1 VHRIPFRKPP
11 KHLDSEKRTHLT
23 QCLPDFIS
31 KQLKK
36 ARDKSGYYKDLPVD
50 ARPGFHEIRSLGS
63 KLYKDVGIDPQTLL
77 GHTSAKMTKHYLDG
91 HGVQWTEVSAGLA
104 FSKVS

>member
-1 VHRIPFRKPP
+1 
-11 KHLDSEKRTHLT
+11 
-23 QCLPDFIS
+23 LPDFIS

-63 KLYKDVGIDPQTLL
+63 KLYKDVGIDPQALL

-91 HGVQWTEVSAGLA
+91 HGVQWTEVKAELTLILA
-104 FSKVS
+104 TA